1 MLSIG
6 LIGDG
11 YWAQIVKKEIFN
23 NKNFNLKSV
32 FSRSN
37 FNLDQNYN
45 YKKYL
50 NLDEMIRQE
59 RLDCYY
65 VAANPKVN
73 EIVYNLLKKNKTPV
87 IFEKPLSYN
96 SIQCDKII
104 QSAKNNHCIFTN
116 LPNIYSESFSYL
128 DTFFKKNSKNIE
140 RIHIIEGG
148 MGPINKDIDP
158 LMDWGIHPISLI
170 LKLFNKDALDIF
182 KSKKIKYS
190 RYHKVFK
197 IIFLNDQTE
206 IKIITGNGF
215 KKKIKKVKIF
225 LKNNDILECDFILHQ
240 IFLNKINVF
249 ISKKTPL
256 SVLLDNFFL
265 NINQGLNNNELEN
278 LIHSRNSIK
287 IIEKFV

>member
-1 MLSIG
+1 ML
-6 LIGDG
+6 L
-11 YWAQIVKKEIFN
+11 
-23 NKNFNLKSV
+23 
-32 FSRSN
+32 RS
-37 FNLDQNYN
+37 
-45 YKKYL
+45 
-50 NLDEMIRQE
+50 
-59 RLDCYY
+59 
-65 VAANPKVN
+65 ANPKVN
-73 EIVYNLLKKNKTPV
+73 EIVYNLLKNKTPV

-116 LPNIYSESFSYL
+116 LPNIYLEIFLISRY
-128 DTFFKKNSKNIE
+128 FFQKKNSKNIE

-215 KKKIKKVKIF
+215 KKIRKVNIFKK
-225 LKNNDILECDFILHQ
+225 
-240 IFLNKINVF
+240 
-249 ISKKTPL
+249 
-256 SVLLDNFFL
+256 
-265 NINQGLNNNELEN
+265 
-278 LIHSRNSIK
+278 
-287 IIEKFV
+287 